1 MKFEVT
7 VIRRKTSLRSIQIKR
22 KEKEDK
28 TMNDNGANDV
38 ENRFRRKKQR
48 NDNVIN
54 FQRTFLH

>member
-38 ENRFRRKKQR
+38 ENRFRRKKQKKR
-48 NDNVIN
+48 
-54 FQRTFLH
+54 

>member
-54 FQRTFLH
+54 FQLTFLH